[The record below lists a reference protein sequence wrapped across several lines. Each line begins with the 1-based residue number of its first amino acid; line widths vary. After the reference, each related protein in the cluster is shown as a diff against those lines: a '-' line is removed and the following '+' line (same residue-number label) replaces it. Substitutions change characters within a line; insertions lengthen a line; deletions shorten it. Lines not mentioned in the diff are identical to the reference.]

1 MDCYERVK
9 EIVPE
14 EQKILFLSLAA
25 ANNAQKHLKEF
36 EKMSVITG
44 NGYPKQYPKRY
55 GVKYTWK
62 SLEEVPLNSRTE
74 KKLYQEKLLGRNI
87 MKTLT
92 EAKRQIEDYFERE

>member
-1 MDCYERVK
+1 
-9 EIVPE
+9 
-14 EQKILFLSLAA
+14 
-25 ANNAQKHLKEF
+25 LKEF

-92 EAKRQIEDYFERE
+92 EAKRQIEDYLERE